1 METKEKA
8 KYELIQ
14 DVTKGDL
21 LSAYVE
27 APFDD
32 GLEVLQEDDY
42 RLISLQENLRLR
54 IQEGYQADISR
65 FGNRVLENAI
75 YVPKRGRFLTR
86 IPIIDENAR
95 EATQDQR
102 NGKDFYLNENQVEEC
117 LTDCVELTSKFVPTN
132 GFGEDEITKYA
143 FGEHAENYG
152 KFLKGYGIEEMPIW
166 LAGIRNKPFARKV
179 WFPWLGGGSGLHCG
193 VGDLC
198 GDDDGARGVRHN
210 SGEAANFCEHSDEEK
225 RA

>member
-32 GLEVLQEDDY
+32 GLEVLQ
-42 RLISLQENLRLR
+42 
-54 IQEGYQADISR
+54 
-65 FGNRVLENAI
+65 
-75 YVPKRGRFLTR
+75 
-86 IPIIDENAR
+86 
-95 EATQDQR
+95 
-102 NGKDFYLNENQVEEC
+102 KDVYLNENQVEEC

-166 LAGIRNKPFARKV
+166 LADIQDKPFACKV
-179 WFPWLGGGSGLHCG
+179 WFTRLGR
-193 VGDLC
+193 GDSRVWFAL
-198 GDDDGARGVRHN
+198 RR
-210 SGEAANFCEHSDEEK
+210 
-225 RA
+225 